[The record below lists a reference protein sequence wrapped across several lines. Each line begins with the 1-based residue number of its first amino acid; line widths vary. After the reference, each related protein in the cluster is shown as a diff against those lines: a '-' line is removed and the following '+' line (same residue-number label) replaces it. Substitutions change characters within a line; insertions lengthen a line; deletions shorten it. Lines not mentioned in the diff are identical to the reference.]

1 MKKIS
6 LSAWL
11 TVISLFFSMPAMAT
25 ASILLLG
32 DSVSASYGMK
42 QEQGWVHLLNKKLA
56 SENKPYKIVNTSISG
71 ETTAGGL
78 SRLPSILKNTK
89 LDHVIIELGGNDG
102 LRGYSPKVIKNNLLQ
117 MIELVQAQGIPVSLI
132 NIRIT
137 PNYGPRYTKMFEKVF
152 SDLSEEK
159 QVTLL
164 PFFMEQVITDQ
175 KLMMDD
181 GIHPN
186 VDAQPIISDYVYE
199 QLSDL
204 TITIQQ

>member
-1 MKKIS
+1 
-6 LSAWL
+6 
-11 TVISLFFSMPAMAT
+11 MPVMAT

-42 QEQGWVHLLNKKLA
+42 QEQGWVHLLNKQLA
-56 SENKPYKIVNTSISG
+56 AENKHYKIVNASISG

-89 LDHVIIELGGNDG
+89 LDHVVIELGGNDG

-132 NIRIT
+132 DIRIT
-137 PNYGPRYTKMFEKVF
+137 PNYGSRYTKMFEQVF
-152 SDLSEEK
+152 SDVAKEK

-164 PFFMEQVITDQ
+164 PFFMEQVITDSA
-175 KLMMDD
+175 LMMED

-186 VDAQPIISDYVYE
+186 VKAQPIIADYVYQ
-199 QLSDL
+199 QLSEL
-204 TITIQQ
+204 TITIR

>member
-1 MKKIS
+1 
-6 LSAWL
+6 
-11 TVISLFFSMPAMAT
+11 MPAMAT

-56 SENKPYKIVNTSISG
+56 SENKPYKIVNASISG